1 MCNDNSL
8 FYFTRGYSIFNSS
21 INLGYFCDDNINKCI
36 KKEKNIEMAGPRKL
50 SNIFRHM
57 KFPIRTYKNKKTKR
71 WSLVDKENIIIAENM
86 TQNDAETN
94 RDAVNYIGKAILFL
108 IDLLN
113 SESLVEPC
121 ANVNPN
127 NVIKRELLLA
137 AIYEFLIDTKTF
149 EEPEPESEPELDVKP
164 TFEEWKTNLSED
176 LLKVVENIE
185 PWGHEENLNRGVK

>member
-1 MCNDNSL
+1 
-8 FYFTRGYSIFNSS
+8 
-21 INLGYFCDDNINKCI
+21 
-36 KKEKNIEMAGPRKL
+36 MAGPRKL